1 MVIVIIAV
9 IYEEPLI
16 TLQEGLLLV
25 SAITMAKKKMGRSI
39 RMIYV

>member
-1 MVIVIIAV
+1 MMIIAV

-25 SAITMAKKKMGRSI
+25 SAIYIT
-39 RMIYV
+39 VLVV